1 MLSALVAFLLSLVT
15 AALLT
20 PAVRSVAL
28 RRGWLDGNASSRKIH
43 GTPVPRLGG
52 IAIVLA
58 FFAPLACLLVV
69 ETGLGQAFLRD
80 QSRVF
85 GLFAGGLAV
94 AALGIYD
101 DLRGTNARQK
111 LAVQT
116 AVAVAM
122 YALGFRIELLANPFG
137 AELTVGAWFGFPLTV
152 LWIVGVINALN
163 LIDGLDGLAGGVALF
178 AIVVSLVLAMV
189 RGDSLMTLYAAAL
202 AGSLIGF
209 LLYNFN
215 PATIFMGDTGSM
227 FLGFVLAVTALQRNQ
242 KSSTAVALLI
252 PMVALGLPLLDT
264 GLAIV
269 RRAANG
275 RPLFSADRE
284 HIHHRLL
291 GLGLSQRQAALAL
304 YGFCCLL
311 GLAALSLTWAN
322 SAQTAG
328 ILALVGLLTVVLGR
342 LVGFFKLSRLRDA
355 LVQRQRNGDR
365 RSAIREASAGL
376 RTARSLE
383 QASAILAEFG
393 RTLGAQH
400 ARLLGPIAAVTPA
413 GGIAVR
419 IELPGTAA
427 GDRTLE
433 VVWTDGRSVVDRD
446 DEIAIEELAVSLRTA
461 LDRLGDRPDAQLA
474 RLSG

>member
-1 MLSALVAFLLSLVT
+1 MTAAVAFLLSLVT

-20 PAVRSVAL
+20 PAVRGVAL

-69 ETGLGQAFLRD
+69 ETGLGQAFVQD
-80 QSRVF
+80 GSRVF
-85 GLFAGGLAV
+85 GLFAGGLAI

-101 DLRGTNARQK
+101 DLRGANARQK

-137 AELTVGAWFGFPLTV
+137 AELTVGAWVGFPLTV

-178 AIVVSLVLAMV
+178 AIVVSLVIALI
-189 RGDSLMTLYAAAL
+189 RGDALMTLYGAAL

-304 YGFCCLL
+304 YGFCCFLA
-311 GLAALSLTWAN
+311 LAALALTWAN

-328 ILALVGLLTVVLGR
+328 ILALVGVLTVALGR
-342 LVGFFKLSRLRDA
+342 LVGVFKLSRLRDA
-355 LVQRQRNGDR
+355 FVQRQRNGDR
-365 RSAIREASAGL
+365 RAAVRATAARLRE
-376 RTARSLE
+376 ARSLDE
-383 QASAILAEFG
+383 ADAALAEFG

-400 ARLLGPIAAVTPA
+400 ARLLGPIAAVPPA
-413 GGIAVR
+413 GEVSVR
-419 IELPGTAA
+419 IELPGTAT

-433 VVWTDGRSVVDRD
+433 VTWTDGRTAIDRD
-446 DEIAIEELAVSLRTA
+446 DEIAIEEVAASLRTA
-461 LDRLGDRPDAQLA
+461 LERLAARPDARLA